1 MKSALS
7 KNEQRILLFSV
18 FILSLCGIIYE
29 LVLGSLASYLL
40 GNPVQQY
47 SITIG
52 VFLSSMG
59 LGSYLSRFLEKDLLK
74 TFVRVEVTLGLA
86 GGLSVIILN
95 YLFSFSA
102 SFYALHIFFLSV
114 IGTLVGLEIPLLTR
128 ILKSYGSLKDIIS
141 SVLTLD
147 YIGGLAGSL
156 LFPLVLF
163 PYAGR
168 FLTSLLVGMMNV
180 AVAIYV
186 IYMIR
191 DYRERRRDILFAV
204 ISLLILLILIVNS
217 DWLNSIIQKKMFYDD
232 IVFSK
237 RSKYQEIVLTRSG
250 DDFRLYLDGS
260 LQFSTSDEY
269 RYHEMLVYPALL
281 ASGREISRVLVM
293 GGGDGLAVR
302 EILKFDPVKSITLVD
317 LDEYMVDLAKNNS
330 TMRMING
337 DSLRNRRVEVIIG
350 DAYTYLVNNKSGFD
364 VIIADFTDPHD
375 ETISKLYTVEFF
387 RLVKKSL
394 KPGGIFIT
402 QSTSPLFAKEAF
414 WCINRTMSSVFKRVY
429 PYHAFIPTF
438 GDWGFNLASDRS
450 LDFNSD
456 SMSKTEGRFYSRE
469 NLIASTVFPADS
481 SIVDTEINTFNK
493 PVLYKYYLKGWKNSD
508 Y

>member
-1 MKSALS
+1 VKNILNR
-7 KNEQRILLFSV
+7 NEQRILLFSV

-59 LGSYLSRFLEKDLLK
+59 LGSYLSRFFEKDLLK
-74 TFVRVEVTLGLA
+74 TFIRVEIALGLT

-102 SFYALHIFFLSV
+102 SFYALHVFFLV
-114 IGTLVGLEIPLLTR
+114 IIGTLVGLEIPLLTR
-128 ILKSYGSLKDIIS
+128 ILKSYGSLKEIIS

-168 FLTSLLVGMMNV
+168 FLTSILVGIMNIG
-180 AVAIYV
+180 VAIYV
-186 IYMIR
+186 ISKIKE
-191 DYRERRRDILFAV
+191 YREKRTDIVFAL
-204 ISLLILLILIVNS
+204 ISLLILIALALNS
-217 DWLNSIIQKKMFYDD
+217 DWINAILQKKMFYDD
-232 IVFSK
+232 IVFMK
-237 RSKYQEIVLTRSG
+237 RSRYQEIVLTRNGS
-250 DDFRLYLDGS
+250 DFRLYLDGS

-269 RYHEMLVYPALL
+269 RYHEMLVYPAILSFP
-281 ASGREISRVLVM
+281 AKPESILVM

-302 EILKFDPVKSITLVD
+302 EILKFDSVKKVILVE
-317 LDEYMVDLAKNNS
+317 LDGFMADLAKNNS
-330 TMRMING
+330 TLKMINK
-337 DSLRNRRVEVIIG
+337 DSLSSPKVKLIVG
-350 DAYTYLVNNKSGFD
+350 DAYDYLLKNRNGFD

-375 ETISKLYTVEFF
+375 ETISKLYTEEFF
-387 RLVKKSL
+387 RLVKRSL
-394 KPGGIFIT
+394 TPGGIFVT
-402 QSTSPLFAKEAF
+402 QSTSPLFAREAF
-414 WCINRTMSSVFKRVY
+414 WCINRTMSSEFKYVY

-438 GDWGFNLASDRS
+438 GDWGFNLASDIP
-450 LDFNSD
+450 LDLS
-456 SMSKTEGRFYSRE
+456 SGRAEVVKGRFYSRKSFM
-469 NLIASTVFPADS
+469 ASMVFPQDAAR
-481 SIVDTEINTFNK
+481 IFTEKNTFNK

>member
-1 MKSALS
+1 MKNILN

-59 LGSYLSRFLEKDLLK
+59 LGSYLSRFFEKELLR
-74 TFVRVEVTLGLA
+74 TFVRVEIALGLV

-102 SFYALHIFFLSV
+102 SFYALHVFFLTI

-128 ILKSYGSLKDIIS
+128 ILKSYGALKDIIS

-156 LFPLVLF
+156 LFPLILF

-168 FLTSLLVGMMNV
+168 FLTSLLVGMINIIV
-180 AVAIYV
+180 AVYV
-186 IYMIR
+186 ILMIKNYR
-191 DYRERRRDILFAV
+191 DRRKDIAFAI
-204 ISLLILLILIVNS
+204 ISLLILMVLALNS
-217 DWLNSIIQKKMFYDD
+217 DWINAILQKKMFYDD
-232 IVFSK
+232 IVFSR

-269 RYHEMLVYPALL
+269 RYHEMLVYPAIL
-281 ASGREISRVLVM
+281 SSQTDVSRILVM

-302 EILKFDPVKSITLVD
+302 EILKFNSVQSVTLVE
-317 LDEYMVDLAKNNS
+317 LDGFMVDLAKNNS
-330 TMRMING
+330 TLKMINVN
-337 DSLRNRRVEVIIG
+337 SLLNPKVEVVIG
-350 DAYTYLVNNKSGFD
+350 DAYDYLIRNRNGFD

-387 RLVKKSL
+387 KLVKRSL
-394 KPGGIFIT
+394 KPGGIFVT
-402 QSTSPLFAKEAF
+402 QSTSSLFARDAF
-414 WCINRTMSSVFKRVY
+414 WCINKTMSMAFKNVY
-429 PYHAFIPTF
+429 PYHVFIPAF
-438 GDWGFNLASDRS
+438 GDWGFNMASDIQLEIDNNRM
-450 LDFNSD
+450 N
-456 SMSKTEGRFYSRE
+456 KARGKFYSRE
-469 NLIASTVFPADS
+469 ILLASTIFPDDS
-481 SIVDTEINTFNK
+481 SKIDTDTNTFNR

>member
-1 MKSALS
+1 MKNTLN

-40 GNPVQQY
+40 GNPIQQY

-59 LGSYLSRFLEKDLLK
+59 LGSYLSRFFEKELLR
-74 TFVRVEVTLGLA
+74 TFVRVEISLGLA

-102 SFYALHIFFLSV
+102 SFYALHIFFLTV

-156 LFPLVLF
+156 LFPLILF

-168 FLTSLLVGMMNV
+168 FLTSLLVGMMNI
-180 AVAIYV
+180 AVAIFV
-186 IYMIR
+186 VVKIR
-191 DYRERRRDILFAV
+191 GYRERGRDIAFAV
-204 ISLLILLILIVNS
+204 ISFLILLILALNS
-217 DWLNSIIQKKMFYDD
+217 DWINAILQKKMFYDD

-269 RYHEMLVYPALL
+269 RYHEMLAYPPVL
-281 ASGREISRVLVM
+281 AAAGDSLRVLVM

-302 EILKFDPVKSITLVD
+302 EILKFPSVKSVTLVE
-317 LDEYMVDLAKNNS
+317 LDGFMVDLARNNS
-330 TMRMING
+330 TLKMING
-337 DSLRNRRVEVIIG
+337 DSLSNRRVEVIIG
-350 DAYTYLVNNKSGFD
+350 DAYDYLIKSRSGFD

-387 RLVKKSL
+387 RLVKRSL
-394 KPGGIFIT
+394 KPGGVFVT

-414 WCINRTMSSVFKRVY
+414 WCINKTMGSVFRFIY

-438 GDWGFNLASDRS
+438 GDWGFNLASGAP
-450 LDFNSD
+450 LDFSQDN
-456 SMSKTEGRFYSRE
+456 MSRVKGKFYSRE
-469 NLIASTVFPADS
+469 NLIASTFFPEDS
-481 SIVDTEINTFNK
+481 ARTDTEINTFNK
-493 PVLYKYYLKGWKNSD
+493 PVLYRYYLKGWKNSD